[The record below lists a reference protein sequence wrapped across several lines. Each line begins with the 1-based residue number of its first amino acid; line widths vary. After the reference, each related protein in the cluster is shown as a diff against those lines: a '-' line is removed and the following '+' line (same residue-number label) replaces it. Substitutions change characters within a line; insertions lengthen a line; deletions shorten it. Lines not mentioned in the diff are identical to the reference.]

1 LNNKDRMIIQKII
14 SYCEQVEH
22 SHTIFGKTY
31 EVFAENVT
39 YQNACC
45 MCILQIGEL
54 AGKLSE
60 EARAAADDIPWR
72 EIRGL
77 RNLCAHNYGNIDIA
91 MVWNTLLYDIP
102 ELVQRLRQ
110 LSEPNFH
117 NKA

>member
-1 LNNKDRMIIQKII
+1 
-14 SYCEQVEH
+14 
-22 SHTIFGKTY
+22 
-31 EVFAENVT
+31 
-39 YQNACC
+39 

-54 AGKLSE
+54 AGKLSD
-60 EARAAADDIPWR
+60 EARSANDDIPWR

-77 RNLCAHNYGNIDIA
+77 RNICAHNYGNIDIA

-117 NKA
+117 SKA

>member
-1 LNNKDRMIIQKII
+1 MIIQKII

-54 AGKLSE
+54 AG
-60 EARAAADDIPWR
+60 
-72 EIRGL
+72 
-77 RNLCAHNYGNIDIA
+77 
-91 MVWNTLLYDIP
+91 
-102 ELVQRLRQ
+102 
-110 LSEPNFH
+110 
-117 NKA
+117 